1 MFCVEKDQ
9 LNQEAIIIGG
19 GFYGSAIAV
28 YLAKQRGI
36 KRILLIEREPALLM
50 RASYNNQARVHN
62 GYHYPRSFTT
72 AYRSRVNLPKFVRD
86 WPLAVKQDFTK
97 LYAIARRN
105 SKVTAKQFE
114 RFCREIGADIRP
126 ADAELRALFEPRLI
140 EDVFLVEEHAFD
152 TTQLSSWALR
162 ELKESGVQV
171 RYQTRVTAI
180 SRGARSPL
188 NVVVETSLGREEVIT
203 CRYVFN
209 CTYSGLNQ
217 FAGDFPGVS
226 TGLKQ
231 EITEMA
237 LMQMPA
243 PLGHLGI
250 TVMDGPFFSMM
261 PFPARGLHTLSHVR
275 YTPHLHWTD
284 QQGVDPYQKLDQYEH
299 ATRVDKMLRD
309 VGRYIPEVLKA
320 KHVDSLFEV
329 KTVLVKNEGDDGRPI
344 LFERHLALP
353 GVYSILGGKIDNIY
367 DVLEKLDAEYIVSI
381 DDQDKPNSGGV
392 NV

>member
-1 MFCVEKDQ
+1 MVATDP
-9 LNQEAIIIGG
+9 NQDAVIIGG
-19 GFYGSAIAV
+19 GFYGAVIAI
-28 YLAKQRGI
+28 YLAKQRGF
-36 KRILLIEREPALLM
+36 KRIVLVEREAALLT

-86 WPLAVKQDFTK
+86 WPDAVTQDFTK

-114 RFCREIGADIRP
+114 RFCREIGAKIQP
-126 ADAELRALFEPRLI
+126 AEPALRSLFEPRLI
-140 EDVFLVEEHAFD
+140 EDVFLVEEYAFD
-152 TTQLSSWALR
+152 STKLVDCAVS
-162 ELKESGVQV
+162 ELQDCGIEILLETK
-171 RYQTRVTAI
+171 VTAI
-180 SRGARSPL
+180 TKRP
-188 NVVVETSLGREEVIT
+188 NETLQVAMQSDNKSDELIT

-217 FAGDFPGVS
+217 FKGDFPGTQ

-237 LMQMPA
+237 LIHA
-243 PLGHLGI
+243 PPVLQGLGI

-275 YTPHLHWTD
+275 YTPHLHWND
-284 QQGVDPYQKLDQYEH
+284 EQGVDPYQKLNDYDCI
-299 ATRVDKMLRD
+299 TRVDRMVRD
-309 VGRYIPEVLKA
+309 VGRYLPAILDA
-320 KHVDSLFEV
+320 IYIDSLFEV

-344 LFERHLALP
+344 LFEKHLELP
-353 GVYSILGGKIDNIY
+353 GCYSILGGKIDNIY
-367 DVLEKLDAEYIVSI
+367 DVLEVLNNE
-381 DDQDKPNSGGV
+381 QF
-392 NV
+392 